1 MTTADTPQNAQSATL
16 PRWLLLAML
25 GGSGV
30 VGGVSGGVSG
40 GLTGDARA
48 EVLTMVHDVEAAC
61 DEQVDQ
67 LGASAAGLGD
77 RLAHEAREADKARA
91 GLSERVTLV
100 EARQGAM
107 EAMCCGDE

>member
-1 MTTADTPQNAQSATL
+1 MTKPADTTQTATL

-48 EVLTMVHDVEAAC
+48 EVLTMVHDVEADC
-61 DEQVDQ
+61 DARSDALTRD
-67 LGASAAGLGD
+67 LGAIRGD
-77 RLAHEAREADKARA
+77 MAHEAREGDKSLAN
-91 GLSERVTLV
+91 LSERVILI
-100 EARQGAM
+100 EARQGSL
-107 EAMCCGDE
+107 ETLCCGD